1 MKVSIV
7 IPVYNAEKYLR
18 KAVASALTQDFTD
31 WELIL
36 VDDGSRDGS
45 GALCD
50 ELAVSDSRIRVFHTP
65 NGGVTAARSF
75 GVAQACG
82 EWIAFVDADD
92 TLLPSA
98 LTVMLAK
105 SAGCDV
111 VIGNKQIVTRSG
123 ATEEVMNTVDAQL
136 TPHDFLA
143 DLITN
148 RVSQFITGRIFR
160 RSLFEGGTVS
170 IPRELVMA
178 EDFIMNVQL
187 GNKASRVAVI
197 TDFVYGYHVYDE
209 SVSHTFRTSLAYEA
223 LFCRCLEESVA
234 RGPYAVGLADEL
246 AFQNVRALK
255 AAFMA
260 QRGEVDLRDPFVR
273 RTRQQAKSI
282 SLTRGW
288 RLFLWLVPLK
298 YTGYLLMRRMQIISK
313 KSLKH

>member
-1 MKVSIV
+1 MEVSIV

-223 LFCRCLEESVA
+223 LFA
-234 RGPYAVGLADEL
+234 AVLKNPLPGGLTQPAW
-246 AFQNVRALK
+246 
-255 AAFMA
+255 
-260 QRGEVDLRDPFVR
+260 
-273 RTRQQAKSI
+273 RTS
-282 SLTRGW
+282 SL
-288 RLFLWLVPLK
+288 F
-298 YTGYLLMRRMQIISK
+298 RMSAP
-313 KSLKH
+313 

>member
-18 KAVASALTQDFTD
+18 KAVASVLTQDFTD

-234 RGPYAVGLADEL
+234 RGPYAAGLTDEL
-246 AFQNVRALK
+246 AFQNVCALK

>member
-1 MKVSIV
+1 MEVSIV

-18 KAVASALTQDFTD
+18 KSVASALAQDHAD

-36 VDDGSRDGS
+36 VDDGSRDAS

-50 ELAVSDSRIRVFHTP
+50 ELAATDNRIRAFHTP

-187 GNKASRVAVI
+187 GNQASRVAVI

-234 RGPYAVGLADEL
+234 RGPYAAGLADEL

-288 RLFLWLVPLK
+288 RLFLWLLPFGRL
-298 YTGYLLMRRMQIISK
+298 GYALLRK
-313 KSLKH
+313 LEK

>member
-18 KAVASALTQDFTD
+18 KAVASAVTQDFTD

-187 GNKASRVAVI
+187 GNKARRVALI
-197 TDFVYGYHVYDE
+197 TDLVYGYHVYDE

-223 LFCRCLEESVA
+223 MFCCCLEEAVA
-234 RGPYAVGLADEL
+234 AGPYADGLKEAL

-260 QRGEVDLRDPFVR
+260 QRGRVDLRDPFVR
-273 RTRQQAKSI
+273 RTRRQARTVP
-282 SLTRGW
+282 LTRGW
-288 RLFLWLVPLK
+288 RLFLWLLPIKRL
-298 YTGYLLMRRMQIISK
+298 GYCVLRAIDK
-313 KSLKH
+313 

>member
-111 VIGNKQIVTRSG
+111 VIGNKQIVTPSG

-223 LFCRCLEESVA
+223 LFCRCLEEAVVA
-234 RGPYAVGLADEL
+234 GPYADGLKEAL

-260 QRGEVDLRDPFVR
+260 QRGRVDLRDPFVR
-273 RTRQQAKSI
+273 RTRQQARAI
-282 SLTRGW
+282 PLTRGW
-288 RLFLWLVPLK
+288 RLFLWLLPLGRV
-298 YTGYLLMRRMQIISK
+298 GYSLLRVIDK
-313 KSLKH
+313 

>member
-234 RGPYAVGLADEL
+234 RGPYAAGLTDEL
-246 AFQNVRALK
+246 AFQNVCALK

>member
-197 TDFVYGYHVYDE
+197 TDFVYGYHAYYDE
-209 SVSHTFRTSLAYEA
+209 SVSHTFRISLAYEA

-234 RGPYAVGLADEL
+234 RGPYAAGLTDEL
-246 AFQNVRALK
+246 AFQNVCALK

-288 RLFLWLVPLK
+288 RLFLWILPFGRL
-298 YTGYLLMRRMQIISK
+298 GYALLRK
-313 KSLKH
+313 LEK